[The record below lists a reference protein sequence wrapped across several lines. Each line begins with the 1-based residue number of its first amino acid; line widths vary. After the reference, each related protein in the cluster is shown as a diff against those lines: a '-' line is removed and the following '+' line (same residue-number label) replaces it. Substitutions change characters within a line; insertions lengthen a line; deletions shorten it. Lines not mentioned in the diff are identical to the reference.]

1 MGNSRLTRFTAF
13 LAILSALLPLFASV
27 PAHAAEPPAIEHAA
41 GAYLYNFEN
50 DMTLLEY
57 EADKRIY
64 PASTVKLMTGILALE
79 ELGGDM
85 DQKITVT
92 SAMLNKVVGNNIALK
107 VGEVVTVSDMLHA
120 LLVYGANDAAQVLAI
135 SVAGSIEDFVAR
147 MNDKAQR
154 IGAYNT
160 YYTNPTGMHNDA
172 MVTTVADTAAIA
184 RYAYSLPGFI
194 EITSV
199 TKYVMD
205 NTNKSDYRNL
215 WNRNS
220 QISKFFDT
228 RYYDSDS
235 LGMNAGYTVQSG
247 YCIVSVARQENLTYL
262 CVVMN
267 AEETDDAI
275 WSYKNAELLL
285 EWAFASYAYTEV
297 LPASARIC
305 ELPVSLSSTVDHV
318 TLVPAEA
325 IVRYLPTDINPEADI
340 HLSYTTHGT
349 SLAAP
354 VEAGQV
360 CGTVTVTWGD
370 DILGSTDLIATAAVG
385 RSDFLY
391 LLQQIREFTE
401 GRFFRAT
408 MVFVILFSILY
419 ILLEARRRE
428 RQIRRHRHY

>member
-1 MGNSRLTRFTAF
+1 MGRSPLFRCIAF
-13 LAILSALLPLFASV
+13 LAVLCTVAALFPPLFL
-27 PAHAAEPPAIEHAA
+27 HAAEPPAVEHAA

-50 DMTLLEY
+50 DMVLLEY

-92 SAMLNKVVGNNIALK
+92 SAMLHKVVGNNIALK
-107 VGEVVTVSDMLHA
+107 VGETVTVKDMLHA
-120 LLVYGANDAAQVLAI
+120 LLVYGANDAAQVLAV
-135 SVAGSIEDFVAR
+135 SVAGSIENFVTR

-160 YYTNPTGMHNDA
+160 YYTNPTGMHSDA

-184 RYAYSLPGFI
+184 KYACSLPGFLD
-194 EITSV
+194 ITSV
-199 TKYVMD
+199 MKYVMD
-205 NTNKSDYRNL
+205 STNKSDYRNL

-228 RYYDSDS
+228 RYFNSDA
-235 LGMNAGYTVQSG
+235 LGLNAGYTVQSG
-247 YCIVSVARQENLTYL
+247 YCIVSVAKRENLSYL

-267 AEETDDAI
+267 AEENEEAI
-275 WSYKNAELLL
+275 WSYRNAEILLD
-285 EWAFASYAYTEV
+285 WAFDSYAYTEV
-297 LPASARIC
+297 LSSAERIC

-318 TLVPAEA
+318 MLVPAET
-325 IVRYLPTDINPEADI
+325 IVRYLPTDIDPKADI
-340 HLSYTTHGT
+340 HISYTTHGT
-349 SLAAP
+349 SLSAP
-354 VEAGQV
+354 IEAGQV

-370 DILGSTDLIATAAVG
+370 DILGSTDLIATSAVG
-385 RSDFLY
+385 RSEFLY

-408 MVFVILFSILY
+408 MIFIILFSVLY
-419 ILLEARRRE
+419 VLLEARRRE